1 MTQRRSGAKGV
12 VSDQR
17 PLAGSSARTNDL
29 ELWPLK
35 VHHQVESNALCG
47 FDPGPVGLDFVLPDD
62 DPGTD
67 ALLVS
72 GFTWRGVLTI
82 DGG

>member
-1 MTQRRSGAKGV
+1 
-12 VSDQR
+12 
-17 PLAGSSARTNDL
+17 L
-29 ELWPLK
+29 EPWPLK
-35 VHHQVESNALCG
+35 VRHQLESNALCG
-47 FDPGPVGLDFVLPDD
+47 FDPGPVGFDFVLLDE

-67 ALLVS
+67 ALLMS